1 MKIFI
6 TGGTGFI
13 GGHLVRHLLDRGD
26 SVVIA
31 TRSPEKYQDDNSGK
45 KRQSDKEQKPG
56 KSDSQGK
63 SDGPGE
69 SDNSGMGQEQGKRD
83 NPVRYV
89 SIEGNLPELME
100 GCDAV
105 VNLAG
110 ESLFGKRWTAGVK
123 RRLYDSRIRTTR
135 KLVDA
140 MREMDSKPAL
150 LLSGSAV
157 GYYGDCGSDK
167 ITEKRSAGND
177 FLAGLSRDW
186 EQAAMEAEHIGVR
199 VVIPR
204 IGVALGTEGG
214 ALATMLPVFRAFLG
228 GSIGSGEQYFPWIHV
243 DDLCLSFLYAMDDDT
258 ITGPYNASSPN
269 PVTMDDFSKALGDTL
284 SRPSIFRV
292 PEFGL
297 NMVLGE
303 AAIMI
308 TTSLRVI
315 PEKITDNGFRF
326 NHEQVGEALRDLLKD

>member
-13 GGHLVRHLLDRGD
+13 GGHLVRHLSGRGD
-26 SVVIA
+26 SIVIA
-31 TRSPEKYQDDNSGK
+31 TRSPEKRKGD
-45 KRQSDKEQKPG
+45 
-56 KSDSQGK
+56 
-63 SDGPGE
+63 E
-69 SDNSGMGQEQGKRD
+69 S
-83 NPVRYV
+83 VRYV
-89 SIEGNLPELME
+89 SLKGNLTEHME
-100 GCDAV
+100 GCDVV

-110 ESLFGKRWTAGVK
+110 ESLFGKRWTAAVK
-123 RRLYDSRIRTTR
+123 RRLYDSRIQTTR

-140 MREMDSKPAL
+140 MRKMDSKPAL

-167 ITEKRSAGND
+167 ITEKRGVGND
-177 FLAGLSRDW
+177 FLAELCRDW
-186 EQAAMEAEHIGVR
+186 EHAALEAENIGIR
-199 VVIPR
+199 VVNPR
-204 IGVALGTEGG
+204 IGVALGKEGG

-243 DDLCLSFLYAMDDDT
+243 DDLSRSFLHAMDDDSV
-258 ITGPYNASSPN
+258 TGPYNAASPN
-269 PVTMDDFSKALGDTL
+269 PVIMDDFSKALGDVL
-284 SRPSIFRV
+284 SRPSLFRV

-297 NMVLGE
+297 NLVLGE

-315 PEKITDNGFRF
+315 PEKITEKGFRF
-326 NHEQVGEALRDLLKD
+326 NYEQVSEALRQLLLD